1 MKTATQSQ
9 TVWISVGLILVA
21 AGAALSGQSDWTVA
35 GGLIMTQLYNLFQRV
50 MSLRAEAARERARI
64 EAGGGA

>member
-1 MKTATQSQ
+1 
-9 TVWISVGLILVA
+9 VGLILVA